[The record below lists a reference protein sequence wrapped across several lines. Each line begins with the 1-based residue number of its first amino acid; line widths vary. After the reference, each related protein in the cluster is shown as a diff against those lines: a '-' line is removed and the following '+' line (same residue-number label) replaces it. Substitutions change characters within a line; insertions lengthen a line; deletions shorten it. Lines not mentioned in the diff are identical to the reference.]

1 MIRQMIALSALL
13 TICSLALAATPS
25 GTSAATPEQHTAKTA
40 QEKAGDSRA
49 TTDSGARQTSEKKLD
64 AAAVNKK
71 QDLKTAVS
79 KAIKIFVPS
88 EQIDVDKPVDFPTN
102 I

>member
-1 MIRQMIALSALL
+1 MIRHMIALLALL
-13 TICSLALAATPS
+13 ATCSLALAAAPS
-25 GTSAATPEQHTAKTA
+25 DTSAATPDQHTAKTGQA
-40 QEKAGDSRA
+40 KATGSRA
-49 TTDSGARQTSEKKLD
+49 ANDSGARQTSEKKLD